1 MRHLDFA
8 DATVAVPHEPQS
20 LSPRPTQTMNNT
32 VLATAIIGERT
43 VSMPYD
49 HKHAHRAQQV
59 QITLEY
65 VNVPVEMPPTQ
76 AAENLENGECKHTR

>member
-43 VSMPYD
+43 ITIVPSMQYHQKYATIPDYVRLRE
-49 HKHAHRAQQV
+49 RAD
-59 QITLEY
+59 
-65 VNVPVEMPPTQ
+65 PS
-76 AAENLENGECKHTR
+76 G